1 MEIPIQKV
9 FVAVVVVV
17 AVAVAAAESV
27 AVAVVVTKAV
37 AVANFK
43 PLALLFGSTTCF
55 QSCLMMGC
63 ASEAGAWS
71 WSRWRGQQD

>member
-27 AVAVVVTKAV
+27 AVAVVTKAV

-55 QSCLMMGC
+55 QSCPMMGC